1 MPVPFK
7 ILLTILVAI
16 VAVGTHF
23 WQKDIGNMA
32 PAWVALGL
40 GAFMIFALW
49 LFPETKRRS
58 STSMK

>member
-1 MPVPFK
+1 M
-7 ILLTILVAI
+7 
-16 VAVGTHF
+16 
-23 WQKDIGNMA
+23 DIGNVA

-58 STSMK
+58 PTSRK

>member
-7 ILLTILVAI
+7 ILLTVLVAL
-16 VAVGTHF
+16 VGITAHF
-23 WQKDIGNMA
+23 WQMDIGNVA

-58 STSMK
+58 PTSRK

>member
-7 ILLTILVAI
+7 ILLTGLVAL
-16 VAVGTHF
+16 VAATAHF
-23 WQKDIGNMA
+23 WQMDIGNVV
-32 PAWVALGL
+32 PAWVVLGL

-58 STSMK
+58 PTSRK

>member
-7 ILLTILVAI
+7 ILLTLLVAI
-16 VAVGTHF
+16 VAVGAHF
-23 WQKDIGNMA
+23 WQMDIGNVT

-58 STSMK
+58 PTSVK